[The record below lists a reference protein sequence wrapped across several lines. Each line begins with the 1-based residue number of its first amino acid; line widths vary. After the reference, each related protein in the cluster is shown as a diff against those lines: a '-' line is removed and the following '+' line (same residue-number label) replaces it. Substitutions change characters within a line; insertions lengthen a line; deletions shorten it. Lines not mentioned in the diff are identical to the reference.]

1 MKTGIN
7 ATKLAIAAF
16 IVPYIFALDPSMLFV
31 NTEVIDVITICI
43 SAVIGIFGVATAMNG
58 YLFKKIIWPFRVL
71 FAVGG
76 LTLLIPGLVT
86 DIIGL
91 VLVGGLTAYQYF
103 SARGSIARAA

>member
-1 MKTGIN
+1 
-7 ATKLAIAAF
+7 
-16 IVPYIFALDPSMLFV
+16 MLFV

-91 VLVGGLTAYQYF
+91 VLVAPHGLPILQRPRQH
-103 SARGSIARAA
+103 SPRGLSENIKNSPPEAGSFFMPCA